1 MKNII
6 NYKANLKRNLKIF
19 TCLLVSFV
27 HYSFF
32 TPVVSFD
39 RFEVE
44 EMLNENNLQFD
55 GEMPDI
61 YVFKKAF
68 KGYKALIQKGL
79 LRNDSILTI
88 IDFTLP
94 SSEKR
99 LWILDLKNHKVLT
112 YTYVAH
118 GKNTGAHFANT
129 FSNKSGSLCSSLG
142 FYVTGDTYFGKNGL
156 SLFLDGMEKGINDK
170 ARERYVV
177 MHGANYVSEKFIE
190 QNGMLGRSF
199 GCPAVSQ
206 EETEYII
213 ETIKQKSC
221 LFIHHH
227 KKEYYQKSSF
237 LP

>member
-1 MKNII
+1 VV
-6 NYKANLKRNLKIF
+6 LK
-19 TCLLVSFV
+19 VSICILMTFFN
-27 HYSFF
+27 YSFYTPSF
-32 TPVVSFD
+32 TEG
-39 RFEVE
+39 RFELE
-44 EMLNENNLQFD
+44 SLLTENELQFE
-55 GEMPDI
+55 GQMPEL

-68 KGYKALIQKGL
+68 KGYKSLVQNGKII
-79 LRNDSILTI
+79 NDSILTI

-99 LWILDLKNHKVLT
+99 LWMLDLKNRKVLA

-118 GKNTGAHFANT
+118 GKNTGLHYANN

-156 SLFLDGMEKGINDK
+156 SLYLDGMEKGINDK

-177 MHGANYVSEKFIE
+177 MHGADYVSEKFIE
-190 QNGMLGRSF
+190 QNGRLGRSF

-206 EETEYII
+206 AETEYII
-213 ETIKQKSC
+213 ETIKQQSC

-227 KKEYYQKSSF
+227 TKEYYQKSKY

>member
-1 MKNII
+1 MTFFN
-6 NYKANLKRNLKIF
+6 
-19 TCLLVSFV
+19 
-27 HYSFF
+27 YSFY
-32 TPVVSFD
+32 TPSITEG
-39 RFEVE
+39 RFELE
-44 EMLNENNLQFD
+44 SLLTENELQFE
-55 GEMPDI
+55 GQMPEL

-68 KGYKALIQKGL
+68 KGYKSLVQNGKIV
-79 LRNDSILTI
+79 NDSILTI

-99 LWILDLKNHKVLT
+99 LWMLDLKNRKVLA

-118 GKNTGAHFANT
+118 GKNTGLHYANN

-177 MHGANYVSEKFIE
+177 MHGADYVSEKFIE
-190 QNGMLGRSF
+190 QNGRLGRSF

-206 EETEYII
+206 EETEFII

-227 KKEYYQKSSF
+227 AKEYYQKSRY